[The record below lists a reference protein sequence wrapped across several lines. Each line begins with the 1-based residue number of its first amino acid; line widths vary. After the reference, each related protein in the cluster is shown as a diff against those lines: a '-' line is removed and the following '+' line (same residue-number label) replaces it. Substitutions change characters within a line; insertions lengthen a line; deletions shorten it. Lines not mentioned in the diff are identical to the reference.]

1 MNKIINLRCSN
12 CKLIICAKNKPV
24 VYKGVQKRKNA
35 LVQKSKI
42 SVLDA
47 VYLCENIKCPFW
59 IVIKV
64 CGLSS
69 NLYTLPFAA
78 EGGSKPVVC
87 NFIFQDF
94 QACSLSQHCCKK
106 EA

>member
-1 MNKIINLRCSN
+1 MKKIINLRYSN
-12 CKLIICAKNKPV
+12 CKLIICAKNKPGV
-24 VYKGVQKRKNA
+24 CKGVQKCKNA
-35 LVQKSKI
+35 LVRKSKI

-69 NLYTLPFAA
+69 KIYTLPFAA
-78 EGGSKPVVC
+78 EGGSRPVVC
-87 NFIFQDF
+87 N
-94 QACSLSQHCCKK
+94 L
-106 EA
+106 